1 MNINKRSQQDLLE
14 EIKITANDLS
24 GNLTHLSSIM
34 NELDLV
40 IKHRKNKLER
50 AINLCNTE
58 AFSID
63 NLAKQ
68 LMKTLAGN

>member
-1 MNINKRSQQDLLE
+1 MNINKQSQQDLLE
-14 EIKITANDLS
+14 EIKITTNDLS

-50 AINLCNTE
+50 TINLCSLE
-58 AFSID
+58 ACSI
-63 NLAKQ
+63 NSLAKK
-68 LMKTLAGN
+68 LMKKPC